1 MYVLIIVLKKDNRI
15 AVVYLWLNFMLMR
28 KIQMVDLQ
36 GQYQHIKPEIDQAVI
51 QAIEESAYINGP
63 AVRHFAQEL
72 AEYAG
77 VKYVVPCANGTDALQ
92 IAMMA
97 LGLQA
102 GDEVIV
108 PAFTYVAT
116 AEVIALLGL
125 KPVFVE
131 VNPDTFNIA
140 VNQLESKLSAKTKAI
155 VPVHLY
161 GQCAGMEELIEFAQ
175 RHKLYIIED
184 TAQAIGA
191 TYTFTNGQT
200 RQAGTMGNIGATS
213 FFPSKNLGCFGD
225 GGAMFTN
232 DEKLAQKLQ
241 MIANHGQK
249 VKYYHEVVGVNS
261 RLDTLQAAVLRI
273 KLRRLNGYIENRQK
287 AAAYYDQVLSGIEQL
302 VLPKYNSSSTHVY
315 HQYTTKVKGGKRDAL
330 KEYLDGHDIPSM
342 IYYPVPLHL
351 QKAYQEW
358 GYQKGDFP
366 VSENLCEEVLS
377 LPMHTE
383 LSEDQLNYITDTVK
397 SFFA

>member
-1 MYVLIIVLKKDNRI
+1 
-15 AVVYLWLNFMLMR
+15 
-28 KIQMVDLQ
+28 MVDLR
-36 GQYQHIKPEIDQAVI
+36 GQYQDIKEDVDQALI
-51 QAIEESAYINGP
+51 QAIEEGAFINGP
-63 AVRHFAQEL
+63 DVKKFSKEL
-72 AEYAG
+72 AAYCGAKH
-77 VKYVVPCANGTDALQ
+77 VIPCANGTDALQ

-97 LGLQA
+97 LGLQP

-125 KPVFVE
+125 KPVFAE
-131 VNPDTFNIA
+131 VDPKTFNIA
-140 VNQLESKLSAKTKAI
+140 VAQLEDKLSPKTKAI

-161 GQCAGMEELIEFAQ
+161 GQCADMERLGSFAQ
-175 RHKLYIIED
+175 KNNVYIIED

-191 TYTFTNGQT
+191 SYTFSNGQS
-200 RQAGTMGNIGATS
+200 RQAGTIGDIGATS

-225 GGAMFTN
+225 GGAMFTE
-232 DEKLAQKLQ
+232 DDKLAERLQ

-261 RLDTLQAAVLRI
+261 RLDTLQSVILRI
-273 KLRRLNGYIENRQK
+273 KLRRLNDYISRRQA
-287 AAAYYDQVLSGIEQL
+287 AAAYYDQALAGIEAL
-302 VLPKYNSSSTHVY
+302 ALPVRAASSTHVF
-315 HQYTTKVKGGKRDAL
+315 HQYTLKVAGGQRDGL
-330 KEYLDGHDIPSM
+330 KEHLASKGVPSM

-351 QKAYQEW
+351 QNAYRHW

-366 VSENLCEEVLS
+366 VSEQLCEQVIS

-383 LSEDQLNYITDTVK
+383 LTEDQLSFITDQVK